1 MTVITTYEASNQPLN
16 SQMSLADSLYNFIA
30 NADYKAELEAQIEQY
45 EEDLKYLS
53 DLTEMFDK
61 LGYNEMAEDAIRR
74 YNSRNENILL
84 LKLKVNELDKQMLL
98 FELEALRRD

>member
-1 MTVITTYEASNQPLN
+1 
-16 SQMSLADSLYNFIA
+16 MSLADNLYNFIV
-30 NADYKAELEAQIEQY
+30 NADSRAKLEAQIEQY

-53 DLTEMFDK
+53 DLAEMFNN
-61 LGYNEMAEDAIRR
+61 LGYNEIAEDVIRR
-74 YNSRNENILL
+74 YNSRSEKILL

>member
-1 MTVITTYEASNQPLN
+1 MTVVTTYEASNQPLN
-16 SQMSLADSLYNFIA
+16 SQMSLADNLYNFIV
-30 NADYKAELEAQIEQY
+30 NADSRAKLEAQIEQY

-53 DLTEMFDK
+53 DLAEMFDN
-61 LGYNEMAEDAIRR
+61 LGYNEMAEDARCR
-74 YNSRNENILL
+74 YNSRSEKILL